1 MENLFSRHRNATVL
15 VIALFV
21 QIIGLASQVKTTQ
34 EGRSVRLIRAW
45 TLSVFTPVEK
55 AVVNSGHG
63 VRHLWSG
70 YLDLHHVHQENG
82 DLRRQ
87 IEQMKIE
94 RARLESDA
102 AQAHRLQA
110 LLGFKEQ
117 YISQTVA
124 AQVIGSSGT
133 ENSRVITIDKGASD
147 GIRKDM
153 PVITPD
159 GVVGKV
165 AQVSSGSSQV
175 LLITD
180 PSWGVGALLEKSR
193 LQGIVKGTPS
203 GEDRLQNILS
213 DEKVEV
219 GERVL
224 TSGGDGIFP
233 KGLPLG
239 TISEILPRTDIW
251 LNVAVKPAANLY
263 QLEEVLI
270 ITKVVQAAPTSSDQD
285 RAGPIRA
292 ADVLAQRLPSV
303 PPKTDKADPKAPKT
317 TTPELATPKPPQG
330 KPLPTKPEV
339 AETPKAVTKPKP
351 EDPQ

>member
-15 VIALFV
+15 VIALFIQV
-21 QIIGLASQVKTTQ
+21 IGLASQVKTTQ
-34 EGRSVRLIRAW
+34 EGRSTRLIRAW
-45 TLSVFTPVEK
+45 TLSVFTPIER
-55 AVVNSGHG
+55 AVVNSGRG

-70 YLDLHHVHQENG
+70 YIDLHHVREENAE
-82 DLRRQ
+82 LRRQ

-94 RARLESDA
+94 RAHLESDA
-102 AQAHRLQA
+102 AQAHRLQT
-110 LLGFKEQ
+110 LLAFKQ
-117 YISQTVA
+117 SYISQTVA

-133 ENSRVITIDKGASD
+133 ENSRVITIDKGAND
-147 GIRKDM
+147 GVKKDM

-165 AQVSSGSSQV
+165 AQVAGGSSQV
-175 LLITD
+175 LLISD

-219 GERVL
+219 GERIL
-224 TSGGDGIFP
+224 TSGGDSIFP

-239 TISEILPRTDIW
+239 TISEILPRSDIW

-263 QLEEVLI
+263 QLEEVLV
-270 ITKVVQAAPTSSDQD
+270 ITKVVQAAPSASDQD
-285 RAGPIRA
+285 LAGPTRA
-292 ADVLAQRLPSV
+292 SDIFSARLPGV
-303 PPKTDKADPKAPKT
+303 PPKT
-317 TTPELATPKPPQG
+317 TTPELTAPKPPQT
-330 KPLPTKPEV
+330 KPVPTKPEV
-339 AETPKAVTKPKP
+339 AETPKTVRKPKT
-351 EDPQ
+351 EEPQ

>member
-1 MENLFSRHRNATVL
+1 MENLFSRHRNATIL

-55 AVVNSGHG
+55 AVMNSGHG
-63 VRHLWSG
+63 VRNLWSG
-70 YLDLHHVHQENG
+70 YDDLHHVHEENAE
-82 DLRRQ
+82 LRRQ
-87 IEQMKIE
+87 LEQMKIE
-94 RARLESDA
+94 RAHLQSDA
-102 AQAHRLQA
+102 AQAHRLQT
-110 LLGFKEQ
+110 LLAFKQ
-117 YISQTVA
+117 SYISQTVA

-133 ENSRVITIDKGASD
+133 ENSRVITIDKGSSD
-147 GIRKDM
+147 GVKKDM

-165 AQVSSGSSQV
+165 ASVSGGSAQV

-193 LQGIVKGTPS
+193 LQGVVKGTPS
-203 GEDRLQNILS
+203 GEDRLQNILA

-251 LNVAVKPAANLY
+251 LNVAVRPAANLY
-263 QLEEVLI
+263 QLEEVLV
-270 ITKVVQAAPTSSDQD
+270 ITKIVQAAPSASDQD

-292 ADVLAQRLPSV
+292 TDILAERLPGV
-303 PPKTDKADPKAPKT
+303 PPKTN
-317 TTPELATPKPPQG
+317 TPELTNPKPPQA
-330 KPLPTKPEV
+330 KPLAAKPEV
-339 AETPKAVTKPKP
+339 AETPKTVTKPKT
-351 EDPQ
+351 EEPQ